1 MHEGPPYAGG
11 MLILLP
17 PSEGKTAP
25 RSGAPLDLDALAL
38 ADADGVTSARREL
51 LARLAEVSARDD
63 AATLLGVGT
72 SLADEVAANTRLDSA
87 PAAPARRVY
96 TGVLFEAL
104 DLASLSPAAR
114 RRAGTDVLISS
125 ALFGA
130 TTPADRVPAYRL
142 PIGARLPDLPGLA
155 AWWRPVLAPAL
166 DAHAASRGGPVVDC
180 RSGGYAAQWRAP
192 AERTLTVDVFQLRG
206 GEPTVV
212 SHHAKHT
219 RGLVARALLEA
230 GPRAAGT
237 LERAAD
243 VVARAGAADGPH
255 AWEVDLVP
263 PAGRRPGSLRVVLPE
278 G

>member
-1 MHEGPPYAGG
+1 

-25 RSGAPLDLDALAL
+25 RSGAPLDLEALVL
-38 ADADGVTSARREL
+38 ADDDGVTTARREL
-51 LARLAEVSARDD
+51 LGRLAEVSARED
-63 AATLLGVGT
+63 AAALLGVGA
-72 SLADEVAANTRLDSA
+72 SLADEVAANTRLDAA

-104 DLASLSPAAR
+104 DLDSLSPAAK
-114 RRAGTDVLISS
+114 RRAATDVLISS
-125 ALFGA
+125 ALFGT
-130 TTPADRVPAYRL
+130 TTPADRIPAYRL
-142 PIGARLPDLPGLA
+142 PVGARLPDLPGLA
-155 AWWRPVLAPAL
+155 AWWRPVLSPAL
-166 DAHAASRGGPVVDC
+166 DAYAESRGGPVVDC

-192 AERTLTVDVFQLRG
+192 AGRTVTVDVFQLRG

-212 SHHAKHT
+212 SHFAKHT

-255 AWEVDLVP
+255 PWEVELIA

-278 G
+278 A

>member
-1 MHEGPPYAGG
+1 

-63 AATLLGVGT
+63 AATLLGVGA